1 MLEGDVV
8 RADVDDEFRFAV
20 VPSNNARDCP
30 WSIRGNPQDV
40 LLGNGVVVRICRQL
54 RGGRDRGAAIAA
66 EDAFLS
72 NIDVTDG
79 PVVVAEKEATSIPGN
94 GKVNI
99 PERDLACWVDCHSV
113 SPVFLW
119 SCWTLWADKRI

>member
-20 VPSNNARDCP
+20 VPGNNARDCP

-66 EDAFLS
+66 EDVG
-72 NIDVTDG
+72 NI
-79 PVVVAEKEATSIPGN
+79 
-94 GKVNI
+94 
-99 PERDLACWVDCHSV
+99 SV
-113 SPVFLW
+113 GSRCRSSLKTVQKK
-119 SCWTLWADKRI
+119 S